1 MWSRDQIVPLRFRDE
16 TKTVIFLVSHP
27 YSRIMYLFS
36 PFLVILLLPT
46 LPKHS
51 FAAISSSAAVFKT
64 HRYTQSWA
72 QIITAVILVLD
83 EVRLRNRSS
92 VETNLVFWPLSE
104 PNLMK
109 IEIKVSEPLW
119 NPHINKYLQL
129 NRVERLCRQHFVG
142 SFWNKFINP
151 RSIGLCACSV

>member
-27 YSRIMYLFS
+27 YTRIMYLVS

-72 QIITAVILVLD
+72 QIRTAVTLVLD
-83 EVRLRNRSS
+83 EVRVRNRSS
-92 VETNLVFWPLSE
+92 VETCLVFQPILRSIA
-104 PNLMK
+104 NK
-109 IEIKVSEPLW
+109 IEIKVSEPLE
-119 NPHINKYLQL
+119 NPLIYFSMSLEL
-129 NRVERLCRQHFVG
+129 SRRLCRHILEG
-142 SFWNKFINP
+142 RMKIN
-151 RSIGLCACSV
+151 L

>member
-36 PFLVILLLPT
+36 PFFVILLLPT

-72 QIITAVILVLD
+72 QIRTAVSLVLD
-83 EVRLRNRSS
+83 EVRVRNRSS
-92 VETNLVFWPLSE
+92 VETWLVFGTLSWPIQK
-104 PNLMK
+104 K
-109 IEIKVSEPLW
+109 IEIKVSELPE
-119 NPHINKYLQL
+119 NPFNYIFWSLDQYRVYTGNIFEGRTTMNLQ
-129 NRVERLCRQHFVG
+129 
-142 SFWNKFINP
+142 NP
-151 RSIGLCACSV
+151 RS